1 MSEVR
6 RIGPSPRPS
15 APRSVTRP
23 GGSRRGREFE
33 EQLEDDTGDGGEPQG
48 ESDPERLAHLSVPP
62 RERGELGSGLDVIA

>member
-1 MSEVR
+1 MSEIR
-6 RIGPSPRPS
+6 RIDPSPRPS

-33 EQLEDDTGDGGEPQG
+33 EQLEDEGDEANEQP

-62 RERGELGSGLDVIA
+62 REEGELGSGLDVTA